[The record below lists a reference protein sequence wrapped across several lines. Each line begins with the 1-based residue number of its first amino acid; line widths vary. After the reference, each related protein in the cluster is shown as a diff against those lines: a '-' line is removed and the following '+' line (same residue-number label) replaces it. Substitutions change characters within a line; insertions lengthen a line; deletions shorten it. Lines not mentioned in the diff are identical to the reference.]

1 MPTTF
6 TIANVFTAGDVILAE
21 DQNENW
27 EDAKDYFDALSSGNN
42 FIPGAILNITLG
54 DGSVNTAKL
63 ATDAVTT
70 IKILDGQVTAAKLA
84 TDAVTTI
91 KILDGQVTA
100 AKLATDAVTT
110 IKILDANVTS
120 AKIQSSVVLAGVPN
134 IGTATGT
141 SLTTSGNVISHI
153 DTNEETASYTLLL
166 ADDGKIVEMNVASG
180 NTLTVAPDSTT
191 NFDIGTQILIL
202 QTGTGQTTL
211 TQGAGVTINATPG
224 LLLRERYSSATLI
237 KRAANSWVALGD
249 LSA

>member
-120 AKIQSSVVLAGVPN
+120 AKIQDSVSLVTPI

-141 SLTTSGNVISHI
+141 SLTTSNNVISHI

-191 NFDIGTQILIL
+191 NFLIGTQILIL

>member
-91 KILDGQVTA
+91 KILDT
-100 AKLATDAVTT
+100 
-110 IKILDANVTS
+110 NVTS
-120 AKIQSSVVLAGVPN
+120 AKIQSSVVLSGTPN
-134 IGTATGT
+134 IGTAIGT
-141 SLTTSGNVISHI
+141 SLNTTGNVISHI

-191 NFDIGTQILIL
+191 NFPIGTQILIL
-202 QTGTGQTTL
+202 QTGAGQTTL

-224 LLLRERYSSATLI
+224 LKLREQWSSATLI
-237 KRAANSWVALGD
+237 KRGANSWVALGD

>member
-91 KILDGQVTA
+91 KILD
-100 AKLATDAVTT
+100 
-110 IKILDANVTS
+110 ANVTS
-120 AKIQSSVVLAGVPN
+120 AKLASSLTLTTPN
-134 IGTATGT
+134 IGAATGT
-141 SLTTSGNVISHI
+141 SLNTTGNVISHI

-191 NFDIGTQILIL
+191 NFTIDTQILIL
-202 QTGTGQTTL
+202 QTNTGRTTF

-224 LLLRERYSSATLI
+224 LKLRARYSSATLI
-237 KRAANSWVALGD
+237 KRAANTWVALGD